1 MNNETIEKA
10 KTKMTDSIKVYQ
22 KRLASIRAGVANAA
36 LLDNVQVEYYGA
48 PTPLTQMSSI
58 TIPEPRV
65 LLITPYD
72 HNSLDDI
79 EHALLASNLGLTPAN
94 DGKVIR
100 LKRDVAR
107 LRGQIQPL
115 GRKNAFCFQLFGTAP
130 VEERPCHAAVDH
142 ARLVTLLGKD
152 WFVVR
157 RQELHRAVLF
167 FYHDAQ
173 LFRLH
178 QNRCLRFFRTPRK
191 RGICL
196 RLPVRILHF
205 CGHALY
211 ETDADHLRRD
221 RGDA

>member
-1 MNNETIEKA
+1 MKIR
-10 KTKMTDSIKVYQ
+10 S
-22 KRLASIRAGVANAA
+22 KRPYIAQQCRPGRGGRNAVAAVRNKQRHPR
-36 LLDNVQVEYYGA
+36 LLSA
-48 PTPLTQMSSI
+48 
-58 TIPEPRV
+58 
-65 LLITPYD
+65 
-72 HNSLDDI
+72 
-79 EHALLASNLGLTPAN
+79 
-94 DGKVIR
+94 
-100 LKRDVAR
+100 KRDVAR

-173 LFRLH
+173 LFRLD
-178 QNRCLRFFRTPRK
+178 QNRRLRFFRTPRK

-196 RLPVRILHF
+196 RLPVRVLHF
-205 CGHALY
+205 CGHTLY
-211 ETDADHLRRD
+211 ETDADHLWRD